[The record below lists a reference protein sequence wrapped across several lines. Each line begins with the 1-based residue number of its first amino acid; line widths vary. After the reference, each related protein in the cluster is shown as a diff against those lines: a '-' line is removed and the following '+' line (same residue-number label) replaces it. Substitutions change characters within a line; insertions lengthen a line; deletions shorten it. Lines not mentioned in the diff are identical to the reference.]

1 MGGMTPLDFPLWL
14 RAAHFFNFLLLS
26 LLVRSGIEILSAHP
40 RLYWNDHCTPGSE
53 WLKFTKKQRP
63 TDRLWTASDEE
74 SSFPSAIA
82 LPGHENLGM
91 GRHWHFLADF
101 AWLLTGL
108 TYIVMLFVTPEWRRL
123 IPTSWQILPE
133 AGRAMLSYLTLR
145 IVEAPGTYNAL
156 QQLSYAAV
164 IFFLAP
170 FSIAT
175 GIAMSPSVAARF
187 PWYIKIFH
195 GRQGARSLHF
205 LALCAFGAFFVMHVT
220 IVALHGFRTE
230 LAMIVLGETS
240 HPQLNLALAV
250 WLSGLSGIMIIH
262 VVTTVCSRRRPRFVQ
277 RATQSVTDPLRTLL
291 FGHESSAQH
300 YSHADIS
307 PYFWVNGRPPAEESY
322 SEMARDRFANY
333 SLTVGGLVES
343 PLSLTLAD
351 LRAMPKQTQITK
363 HCCIQGWSGVAEW
376 SGVSLEHIVGLC
388 RPLASARYIVFYA
401 FDNKSTS
408 EPHAQGPGYF
418 YGTIR
423 VELAR
428 DPQTILAYEM
438 NGQPL
443 PMNYGAPLRLRV
455 ETQLGFT
462 MVKYIRAIE
471 FVENYTNIG
480 KGQGGWREDYQY
492 FSQEAGI

>member
-1 MGGMTPLDFPLWL
+1 MPLDYPLWL
-14 RAAHFFNFLLLS
+14 RAAHFFNFFLVS
-26 LLVRSGIEILSAHP
+26 LLIRSGFEILSAHP

-53 WLKFTKKQRP
+53 WLKLTKKQRP
-63 TDRLWTASDEE
+63 KDRLWTASDEE

-82 LPGHENLGM
+82 LPGHENLGL
-91 GRHWHFLADF
+91 GRHWHFLVDI

-108 TYIVMLFVTPEWRRL
+108 AYVAMLFATPEWRRL
-123 IPTSWQILPE
+123 IPTSWQIVPD
-133 AGRAMLSYLTLR
+133 AGRAMLSYLTLH
-145 IVEAPGTYNAL
+145 IVETPGRYNAL

-164 IFFLAP
+164 VFLLAP

-175 GIAMSPSVAARF
+175 GIAMSPAVAARF

-195 GRQGARSLHF
+195 GRQSARSLHF
-205 LALCAFGAFFVMHVT
+205 LALCMFIVFFIGHVT
-220 IVALHGFRTE
+220 IVALHGFRRE
-230 LAMIVLGETS
+230 LAMIVLGQT
-240 HPQLNLALAV
+240 HDPQLTLALVV
-250 WLSGLSGIMIIH
+250 WLSGLTGIVMVH
-262 VVTTVCSRRRPRFVQ
+262 VVTTVCSLHRPRFVQ
-277 RATQSVTDPLRTLL
+277 NATQAITDPVRTLL
-291 FGHESSAQH
+291 FGHLFSAQH

-307 PYFWVNGRPPAEESY
+307 TYFWVNGRAPNDERYLALE
-322 SEMARDRFANY
+322 RDQFANY
-333 SLTVGGLVES
+333 TLEAGGLVER
-343 PLSLTLAD
+343 PLRLTLAD

-376 SGVSLEHIVGLC
+376 GGVSLRHIVELC
-388 RPLASARYIVFYA
+388 HPLPSARYMVFYA
-401 FDNKSTS
+401 LDNKSTS

-423 VELAR
+423 MALAD

-443 PMNYGAPLRLRV
+443 PINHGAPLRLRL
-455 ETQLGFT
+455 ETQLGFR

-471 FVENYTNIG
+471 FIENYAHLG

-492 FSQEAGI
+492 FSREAGI

>member
-1 MGGMTPLDFPLWL
+1 MLLDYPLWL
-14 RAAHFFNFLLLS
+14 RAAHFFNFLFLS

-53 WLKFTKKQRP
+53 WLKFTKKRRP

-74 SSFPSAIA
+74 TSFSPLLA
-82 LPGHENLGM
+82 LPGHDNLGL

-108 TYIVMLFVTPEWRRL
+108 IYLVMLFASPEWRRL
-123 IPTSWQILPE
+123 IPASWQIVPE
-133 AGRAMLSYLTLR
+133 AGRAMLSYLTFH
-145 IVEAPGTYNAL
+145 IVETPGTYNAL

-164 IFFLAP
+164 VFLLAP

-175 GIAMSPSVAARF
+175 GVAMSPAVAGRF
-187 PWYIKIFH
+187 PWYIRIFH

-205 LALCAFGAFFVMHVT
+205 LALCAFILFFIGHVSL
-220 IVALHGFRTE
+220 VVLHGFRRG
-230 LAMIVLGETS
+230 LAVIVLGETHS
-240 HPQLNLALAV
+240 PHLTRALV
-250 WLSGLSGIMIIH
+250 LWLSGLTGIVIIH
-262 VVTTVCSRRRPRFVQ
+262 VMTTMCSHRRPRFVQ
-277 RATQSVTDPLRTLL
+277 NATQAITDPLRTLF
-291 FGHESSAQH
+291 FGHERSAQ
-300 YSHADIS
+300 YYARADIS
-307 PYFWVNGRPPAEESY
+307 AYFWVNGRAPKEETY
-322 SEMARDRFANY
+322 LAMVRDHFAHY
-333 SLTVGGLVES
+333 ALDVGGLVEK
-343 PLSLTLAD
+343 PLRLTLAD

-376 SGVSLEHIVGLC
+376 GGVTLRHIVGLC
-388 RPLASARYIVFYA
+388 QPLPAARYIVFYA

-423 VELAR
+423 LELAE

-443 PMNYGAPLRLRV
+443 PIDHGAPLRLRV

-471 FVENYTNIG
+471 FVENYEHIG
-480 KGQGGWREDYQY
+480 QGQGGWREDYQY

>member
-1 MGGMTPLDFPLWL
+1 
-14 RAAHFFNFLLLS
+14 
-26 LLVRSGIEILSAHP
+26 
-40 RLYWNDHCTPGSE
+40 
-53 WLKFTKKQRP
+53 
-63 TDRLWTASDEE
+63 
-74 SSFPSAIA
+74 
-82 LPGHENLGM
+82 
-91 GRHWHFLADF
+91 
-101 AWLLTGL
+101 
-108 TYIVMLFVTPEWRRL
+108 
-123 IPTSWQILPE
+123 
-133 AGRAMLSYLTLR
+133 
-145 IVEAPGTYNAL
+145 L

-164 IFFLAP
+164 IFLLAP

-175 GIAMSPSVAARF
+175 GVAMSPAVAARF
-187 PWYIKIFH
+187 PWYIKMFH

-205 LALCAFGAFFVMHVT
+205 LALCTFILFFIGHVT
-220 IVALHGFRTE
+220 IVALHGFRRE
-230 LAMIVLGETS
+230 LALIVLGET
-240 HPQLNLALAV
+240 HDPRLTLALVV
-250 WLSGLSGIMIIH
+250 WLSGLTGIVVIH

-277 RATQSVTDPLRTLL
+277 KATQSITDPLRALL
-291 FGHESSAQH
+291 FGHEISAQH
-300 YSHADIS
+300 YFHGDIS
-307 PYFWVNGRPPAEESY
+307 PYFWVNGRPPKEENY
-322 SEMARDRFANY
+322 LAMARGQFANY
-333 SLTVGGLVES
+333 SLEIGGLVER
-343 PLSLTLAD
+343 PLCLTLHD

-376 SGVSLEHIVGLC
+376 GGVSLQHIVRLC
-388 RPLASARYIVFYA
+388 QPLPSARYVVFYA

-423 VELAR
+423 LELAK

-443 PMNYGAPLRLRV
+443 PIDHGAPLRLRV

-471 FVENYTNIG
+471 FIENYTKIG